1 MKARKCVSEG
11 SGIPRHDLKVVMT
24 NKEHFIDVISNQ
36 QIKKTNIRY
45 TIEFLNGCDDKEI
58 KLAFIDNYGKYMNT
72 GDFYA
77 FNVMSDPE
85 LLSRILDNKDI
96 DFEGKFTANS
106 IKDLVNKGEFAIVE
120 MYALLKRYK
129 VDYSYFIDFILMNNN
144 RGIIEHL
151 VMNNYMTYQTGF
163 DNNYSS
169 KVNYFECILKLCSA
183 EAISI
188 YYKKYRGIINQ
199 HIDEGIIDLDLVYN
213 MKTSY
218 LSKQEIL
225 SWITIELDYS
235 VTKAEFLKDK
245 IYDIDPLT
253 FLPCTFDLIN

>member
-1 MKARKCVSEG
+1 
-11 SGIPRHDLKVVMT
+11 
-24 NKEHFIDVISNQ
+24 
-36 QIKKTNIRY
+36 
-45 TIEFLNGCDDKEI
+45 
-58 KLAFIDNYGKYMNT
+58 
-72 GDFYA
+72 
-77 FNVMSDPE
+77 
-85 LLSRILDNKDI
+85 
-96 DFEGKFTANS
+96 
-106 IKDLVNKGEFAIVE
+106 
-120 MYALLKRYK
+120 
-129 VDYSYFIDFILMNNN
+129 MNNN